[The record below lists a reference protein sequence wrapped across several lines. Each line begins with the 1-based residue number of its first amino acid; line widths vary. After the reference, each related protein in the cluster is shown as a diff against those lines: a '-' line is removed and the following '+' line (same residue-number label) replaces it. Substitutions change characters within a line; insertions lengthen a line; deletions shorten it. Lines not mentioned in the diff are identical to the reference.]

1 MTIEPLFYAGLMIV
15 TGLLFGKLAKYVKL
29 PNVTGYLIG
38 GMIIGPSLL
47 GVLDQTDFSGLEI
60 ISTIALGFIAFSIGN
75 EFKISYFKK
84 VGTSSIVIAIFEAL
98 FGVLAVLIAL
108 LLFFLM
114 THNLTIENLRFSLVL
129 SAIAAATAPA
139 STLLVVRQYKAK
151 GPLTNTL
158 LSVVAIDDSVAIMLF
173 GILVAIA
180 NAINPAAVHVSLFHQ
195 ILAPILEI
203 LISLGIGG
211 LFGLMITF
219 GSKWFTG
226 RGNRI
231 SLTIAAIFLTIYIAN
246 WAGGSSLLACMVVGA
261 AFANTSDKYEEINGL
276 IYFVTPPIFIM
287 FFVLSGAELQL
298 NIILSIGII
307 GLIYALF
314 RVVGKVLGAWFGAK
328 ISHADKKIAKY
339 LGFTL
344 IPQEG
349 VSIGLSIAAASMFG
363 TESELGAKIRVVIL
377 ATVLIYELIG
387 PIVTKITLKK
397 AQEISVTA

>member
-1 MTIEPLFYAGLMIV
+1 MIIESLFYAGLMII

-38 GMIIGPSLL
+38 GLIIGPSLL
-47 GVLDQTDFSGLEI
+47 GVLDKSFFSGLEVV
-60 ISTIALGFIAFSIGN
+60 STIALGFIAFSIGN
-75 EFKISYFKK
+75 EFKISYFKQA
-84 VGTSSIVIAIFEAL
+84 GTSSIVIAIFEAL
-98 FGVLAVLIAL
+98 FAVLAVLIVL
-108 LLFFLM
+108 LLFFAI
-114 THNLTIENLRFSLVL
+114 TKNLTIENLRFSLVL

-139 STLLVVRQYKAK
+139 STLLVVRQYKAQ

-173 GILVAIA
+173 GIFVAIA
-180 NAINPAAVHVSLFHQ
+180 NALNPAAVHVSLAHQ
-195 ILAPILEI
+195 IFAPVLEI

-211 LFGLMITF
+211 LFGLMVTF
-219 GSKWFTG
+219 GCKWFTG

-231 SLTIAAIFLTIYIAN
+231 SLVVATIFLTIYVAD

-261 AFANTSDKYEEINGL
+261 MFANLSNKYEEVNGL

-287 FFVLSGAELQL
+287 FFVLSGAELEL
-298 NIILSIGII
+298 GVLLSIGFI

-314 RVVGKVLGAWFGAK
+314 RVFGKVFGAWVGAK
-328 ISHADKKIAKY
+328 VSHADKKVAKY

-363 TESELGAKIRVVIL
+363 TDSDLGNKIRVVIL

-387 PIVTKITLKK
+387 PIVTKMILKK
-397 AQEISVTA
+397 AQEIPAGA